1 MGIWHAIG
9 LAVAVAVAIELAV
22 ARVDCLESCRYL
34 LEVGVPMATHVFDST
49 ANPCLGQRRT

>member
-9 LAVAVAVAIELAV
+9 LAVAVAIELAV
-22 ARVDCLESCRYL
+22 AQVDCLESCGYL

-49 ANPCLGQRRT
+49 ANPCLGQMRT